1 VGALALQ
8 YVDDTMLFS
17 TCDIGGIM
25 NLRCV
30 LLLFEVVSVMMI
42 NFHKNEVIPMNIDES
57 EAHDIANVL
66 NYPIGFRPFKYLGVP
81 LPYEKLKRED
91 L

>member
-1 VGALALQ
+1 
-8 YVDDTMLFS
+8 
-17 TCDIGGIM
+17 
-25 NLRCV
+25 
-30 LLLFEVVSVMMI
+30 VMTI

-57 EAHDIANVL
+57 EPHDIANVL